1 MTAEFDDLFRR
12 LGVQTQRLADGDV
25 PVPNLDEEPV
35 EVEGSDPDELIR
47 IRLLNGMVTG
57 GDVHPAAMKAGSAG
71 IGDLIKAAVNAAI
84 DAHMAQVMAKLT
96 EDSSDFAQMTNELK
110 QIQLDSLKSMD
121 QFSEGIM
128 DVLRQ
133 ASRLSQ

>member
-1 MTAEFDDLFRR
+1 MC
-12 LGVQTQRLADGDV
+12 
-25 PVPNLDEEPV
+25 
-35 EVEGSDPDELIR
+35 IR
-47 IRLLNGMVTG
+47 DR
-57 GDVHPAAMKAGSAG
+57 AGSAG